1 MVYLLHK
8 KCIYYFWLFIVPS
21 DNAMAFQSCVTNY
34 ITLRGSRALLSLFY
48 YDDLSD
54 WNGATNGE
62 VINGQDD
69 LSSLSPPTANNFP
82 RLQTILVSIY
92 SESISNNVL
101 QRLSMSGFHND
112 NDMIQFAKGFIND
125 RQEIISKMLIQD
137 FGWDA
142 LDAHRARVALV
153 ALVCDEYDCGGVDGS
168 TSNTKSAAVSLT
180 KKNNNQ
186 LSSSAPSATAVDN
199 DEVEPEIVKQAPWKS
214 VLVNDKAKLRRGKD
228 NGASSMNGCESTAT
242 ISTTKKK
249 DSYNYGLQAETSDDD
264 TDRVAYTNLYSE
276 MEGYWR
282 YMTVPQT
289 SVVADAPIREQTAKV
304 YMVSVCFNS
313 V

>member
-1 MVYLLHK
+1 M
-8 KCIYYFWLFIVPS
+8 I
-21 DNAMAFQSCVTNY
+21 
-34 ITLRGSRALLSLFY
+34 LSSSSSIY

-54 WNGATNGE
+54 WGATNGE
-62 VINGQDD
+62 VINNGQDD

-82 RLQTILVSIY
+82 RLQTILLSIY

-112 NDMIQFAKGFIND
+112 NDMIQFAKGFIN
-125 RQEIISKMLIQD
+125 RQEIIISKMLIQD

-186 LSSSAPSATAVDN
+186 LSSSAPSATALDN

-242 ISTTKKK
+242 MSTTKKK

-304 YMVSVCFNS
+304 YMVSVFFNS

>member
-1 MVYLLHK
+1 M
-8 KCIYYFWLFIVPS
+8 I
-21 DNAMAFQSCVTNY
+21 
-34 ITLRGSRALLSLFY
+34 LSSSSSIY

-54 WNGATNGE
+54 WGATNGE
-62 VINGQDD
+62 VINNGQDD

-82 RLQTILVSIY
+82 RLQTILLSIY

-112 NDMIQFAKGFIND
+112 NDMIQFAKGFIN
-125 RQEIISKMLIQD
+125 RQEIIISKMLIQD

-153 ALVCDEYDCGGVDGS
+153 ALVCDEYDCGGVSGS
-168 TSNTKSAAVSLT
+168 MSFLGSSVGIDTKSAAISLT

-186 LSSSAPSATAVDN
+186 LSSSAPSATALDN